1 MFAGVGYL
9 LPAVGSTG
17 ISLSVYVANHRRH
30 PKSNGIQ
37 IEFKRIIGETE
48 VMKSTYAVG
57 KEYPRL
63 GNAILGIFFPG
74 KLSEN
79 EEKIG
84 NSTKAQ
90 LKQGK
95 PR

>member
-63 GNAILGIFFPG
+63 GNAILRVFFPG
-74 KLSEN
+74 TAAIKGYSATSLNFGTPKL
-79 EEKIG
+79 
-84 NSTKAQ
+84 
-90 LKQGK
+90 L
-95 PR
+95 